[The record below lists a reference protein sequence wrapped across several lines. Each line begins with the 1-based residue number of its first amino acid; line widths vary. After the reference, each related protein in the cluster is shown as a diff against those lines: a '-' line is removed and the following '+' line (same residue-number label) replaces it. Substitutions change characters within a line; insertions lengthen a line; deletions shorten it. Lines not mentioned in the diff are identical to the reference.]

1 MERYRDNKTNNRP
14 DSRSYTRPVKNR
26 SRKRR
31 SRPVK
36 NRSRKRRSSSV
47 KNRSRKRRSVKNRS
61 RKRRSRPVKNRSK
74 KRRDWWNAKN
84 LSGTGLQVLHE
95 NRESSIE

>member
-31 SRPVK
+31 SRP
-36 NRSRKRRSSSV
+36 V

>member
-14 DSRSYTRPVKNR
+14 DSRSYTRP
-26 SRKRR
+26 
-31 SRPVK
+31 
-36 NRSRKRRSSSV
+36 
-47 KNRSRKRRSVKNRS
+47 VKNRS

>member
-14 DSRSYTRPVKNR
+14 DSRSYT
-26 SRKRR
+26 
-31 SRPVK
+31 RPVK